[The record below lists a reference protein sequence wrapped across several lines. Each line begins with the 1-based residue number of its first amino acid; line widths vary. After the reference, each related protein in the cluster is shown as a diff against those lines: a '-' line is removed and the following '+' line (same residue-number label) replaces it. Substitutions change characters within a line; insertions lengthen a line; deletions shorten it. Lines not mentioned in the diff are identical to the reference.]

1 MQKLFLVVFSLG
13 LLFFAGNAQ
22 ADPISDF
29 GKCIDSGKSETECYR
44 SEAQRFVGKIQELY
58 ERYAKDSF
66 FDGFRVDKTQTNS
79 EKFRR
84 LMNMW
89 KMYAQ
94 NYCNLVNYT
103 SEKSGYDDEDRNK
116 CLYDLAV
123 RQFHEVEA
131 IESIRESDTF

>member
-1 MQKLFLVVFSLG
+1 MRRLFFSIFCFG
-13 LLFFAGNAQ
+13 FLFFATNVK

-29 GKCIDSGKSETECYR
+29 EKCTSGGKSETECYR
-44 SEAQRFVGKIQELY
+44 SEAQRFVRQIQDIY
-58 ERYAKDSF
+58 AKYAKDSF
-66 FDGFRVDKTQTNS
+66 FNGFKVDKTQSNE
-79 EKFRR
+79 EKFRK

-103 SEKSGYDDEDRNK
+103 SEKAAYEDEDRNK
-116 CLYDLAV
+116 CLYDLSL
-123 RQFHEVEA
+123 RQLNEIEA